1 MKLMLVGS
9 NQALVER
16 VHKRFGAHGVD
27 VIRYSH
33 PIKAMDNIEEVQ
45 PNVILF
51 SSSDFPRHWKT
62 FLTFLRGQL
71 YRDRCVF
78 VLLTPECFSEDE
90 AVKALHLGANGLVSD
105 TLADEKELTRLHDLI
120 ARYQDLREAR
130 SAPRFRPAEHD
141 RVELIATHPKTLQL
155 ILGTVRDISVTG
167 LAFIPDLPAT
177 VAGLNPGTMLPHG
190 CLRVGDQIFI
200 ASLTVLR
207 HDDALTL
214 LFDNLPVSN
223 ASAIER
229 YFAQSSERELR
240 AAKRS

>member
-9 NQALVER
+9 NLELVER
-16 VHKRFGAHGVD
+16 VHKRFGAQGVD

-78 VLLTPECFSEDE
+78 VLLTPEGFSEDE
-90 AVKALHLGANGLVSD
+90 AVKALHLGANGLFSE
-105 TLADEKELTRLHDLI
+105 TLAEEKEMMRLHDLI
-120 ARYQDLREAR
+120 ARYQDLHEAR
-130 SAPRFRPAEHD
+130 STPRFRPGEHD

-177 VAGLNPGTMLPHG
+177 VAGLTPGAMLPHG
-190 CLRVGDQIFI
+190 CLRVGDEIFI
-200 ASLTVLR
+200 TSLTVLR
-207 HDDALTL
+207 HDEALTL
-214 LFDNLPVSN
+214 LFDNLP
-223 ASAIER
+223 ASSAAAIEH
-229 YFAQSSERELR
+229 YFTQSTSRELH
-240 AAKRS
+240 AVKGS